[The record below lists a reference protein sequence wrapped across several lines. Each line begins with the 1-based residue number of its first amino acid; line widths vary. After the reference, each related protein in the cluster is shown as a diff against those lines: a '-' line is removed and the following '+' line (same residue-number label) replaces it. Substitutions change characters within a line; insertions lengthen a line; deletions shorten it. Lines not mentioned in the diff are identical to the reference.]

1 MNSNPLISIIIPIY
15 NAAQYLP
22 QCIDSIL
29 SQTYQLWE
37 CILIDDGSTDN
48 SFSICKI
55 YSARDSRIKVIQKE
69 NEGVSIARNWGIE
82 RAIGEFI
89 TFIDADDWVEPYYLE
104 CLIVNSNYDIVFFPY
119 IKIYSNGENVS
130 YKLKELEASDEDG
143 FWNIVEYLKS
153 NEYKVNFYGFTWN
166 KLFRSKI
173 IKQNNVRFVHG
184 LKVSEDE
191 VFTLNY
197 SLFAESIKVLSI
209 PLYNYRVLT
218 NSLTRAKKNA
228 SEQLLLARS
237 FMNLIEK
244 KKNFR
249 IKRCFI
255 PQIANIYCGAAL
267 MEPSIVKVYEILRE
281 SAYLVPFADVK
292 ILFSSIYMRLLFTM
306 PLYIR
311 IILIYI
317 RKIKK

>member
-15 NAAQYLP
+15 NAEQYLP

-29 SQTYQLWE
+29 SQTYKLWE

-48 SFSICKI
+48 SHSICNI
-55 YSARDSRIKVIQKE
+55 YSARDSRIKVVQKK

-82 RAIGEFI
+82 RATGEFI

-119 IKIYSNGENVS
+119 IKMFSNGENIS
-130 YKLKELEASDEDG
+130 YELKEMEASDEEG

-166 KLFRSKI
+166 KLFCSNI
-173 IKQNNVRFVHG
+173 IRQNNIRFVQG
-184 LKVSEDE
+184 LKISEDE

-197 SLFAESIKVLSI
+197 CLFAESIKVLSR
-209 PLYNYRVLT
+209 PLYNYRVLA
-218 NSLTRAKKNA
+218 NSLTRAKKNT

-237 FMNLIEK
+237 FISLI
-244 KKNFR
+244 NR
-249 IKRCFI
+249 ASNSQIKRCFM
-255 PQIANIYCGAAL
+255 PQIASIYCRAAL
-267 MEPSIVKVYEILRE
+267 MEPSIVKVYKILRE
-281 SAYLVPFADVK
+281 SAQLIPFADVR
-292 ILFSSIYMRLLFTM
+292 ILFSSVYMRLLFTM

-311 IILIYI
+311 LILIYI
-317 RKIKK
+317 RKIMK